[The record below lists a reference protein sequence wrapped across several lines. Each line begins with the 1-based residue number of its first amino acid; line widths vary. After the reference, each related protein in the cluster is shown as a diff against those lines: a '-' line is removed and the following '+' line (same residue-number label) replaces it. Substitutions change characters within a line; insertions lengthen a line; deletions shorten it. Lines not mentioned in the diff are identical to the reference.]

1 MVEVLEDPGVGIVDD
16 EAVIVSGG
24 EIEAVAGAGPL
35 AVLGEWPETSR
46 GSIND
51 DVYADMLARSDGDG
65 VVVFIVANIHNKRD
79 RCGRKT
85 ERDGWQ
91 LRESR
96 PAKRKPYKRY
106 HQGGHSVTSLSPLC
120 SGEASPCTLR

>member
-51 DVYADMLARSDGDG
+51 DWGRLERTLISRGLQRRVPSTPTCSPG
-65 VVVFIVANIHNKRD
+65 VTGMV
-79 RCGRKT
+79 
-85 ERDGWQ
+85 
-91 LRESR
+91 L
-96 PAKRKPYKRY
+96 
-106 HQGGHSVTSLSPLC
+106 
-120 SGEASPCTLR
+120 